1 MDVDSDVVRGA
12 SSIAPPR
19 YPNARRI
26 VILPDL
32 INLGGVT
39 TATQP
44 TPRAPRSVF
53 VTTHW
58 SLVLSARDRESP
70 QSAAALEK
78 LCRTYW
84 YPLYAYIRH
93 SGQSREN
100 AEDLTQAFFARLLE
114 KKFLDSAQQGRG
126 YFRSFL
132 LVALKR
138 FLANDWERAHAE
150 KRGGFHTC
158 ISLDTELAERKI
170 RIEIASPTDPP
181 DRAFERRWAL
191 ALLEQTMSRLRSEFE
206 RAGKM
211 AEFERLKVFLTA
223 DKKEVPY
230 AAVAAELGMDEGALR
245 VAVHRLRK
253 RYRELFREEI
263 AHTLAEGESVD
274 EELRY
279 LMAVLS

>member
-1 MDVDSDVVRGA
+1 MTSA
-12 SSIAPPR
+12 SQA
-19 YPNARRI
+19 
-26 VILPDL
+26 
-32 INLGGVT
+32 
-39 TATQP
+39 
-44 TPRAPRSVF
+44 TPRASRPVF

-78 LCRTYW
+78 LCRAYW
-84 YPLYAYIRH
+84 YPLYAYIRRN
-93 SGQSREN
+93 GQSKEN

-114 KKFLDSAQQGRG
+114 KKFLDSAQQSRGR
-126 YFRSFL
+126 FRSFL

-138 FLANDWERAHAE
+138 FLANDWEHAHAQ
-150 KRGGFHTC
+150 KRGGFQTS

-170 RIEIASPTDPP
+170 QFEIAAPTDPP
-181 DRAFERRWAL
+181 DREFERRWAL
-191 ALLEQTMSRLRSEFE
+191 TLLEQTMSRLRSEFE
-206 RAGKM
+206 RAGKT
-211 AEFERLKVFLTA
+211 AEFDRLKVFLTA
-223 DKKEVPY
+223 DKKEIPY
-230 AAVAAELGMDEGALR
+230 AAAALELGMDEGALR

-279 LMAVLS
+279 LLSVLT